1 MWQDALNG
9 DRIALDLLYEESF
22 KKIKDFIR
30 DRLWRAGLNR
40 YWQFMRDYDDICQE
54 TFLRSFE
61 ILHKYH
67 GKCRFA
73 SWVSKISFYIISHRI
88 RDIKHGKEDLMNI
101 EDFDIYVARRKQ

>member
-1 MWQDALNG
+1 MQ
-9 DRIALDLLYEESF
+9 ESF

-30 DRLWRAGLNR
+30 DRMWRAGLDG
-40 YWQFMRDYDDICQE
+40 YWQLMRDYDDICQE

-73 SWVSKISFYIISHRI
+73 SWVAKISFYFISRRI
-88 RDIKHGKEDLMNI
+88 RDIKRNKED
-101 EDFDIYVARRKQ
+101 